1 MRTRQEYLALF
12 RGPEVYDV
20 TVTGTLGDET
30 RTVTVHG
37 IRADREGQ
45 ANTRAML
52 ILTAPDGAFSDTAW
66 SGYGVTYVTVPHD
79 DSEDALMDA
88 TVERMKAEIRHDV
101 SKGLVPP
108 TVATF
113 SELHDYVDANEYGGL
128 CEDDCPDEFDFSRA
142 GLARINTMTG
152 RVDEWLRGG
161 RKP

>member
-1 MRTRQEYLALF
+1 MRTRQQYLAMF
-12 RGPEVYDV
+12 RGAEVYDV
-20 TVTGTLGDET
+20 TVTATLGEQV

-37 IRADREGQ
+37 IRADRAGQ
-45 ANTRAML
+45 AHRRAMMVA
-52 ILTAPDGAFSDTAW
+52 TAPDGPFADPEFT
-66 SGYGVTYVTVPHD
+66 GYGYDSRPHSS
-79 DSEDALMDA
+79 SEDALMDA